1 MGITSQNFHDL
12 SQFLITK
19 MEVELDYYHAKVNV
33 HVTARVSKRKE
44 MKWMKW
50 IKNMKLGNF
59 KKMTEILELMA
70 SAGLISLKPS
80 FDAFW

>member
-1 MGITSQNFHDL
+1 
-12 SQFLITK
+12 
-19 MEVELDYYHAKVNV
+19 
-33 HVTARVSKRKE
+33 
-44 MKWMKW
+44 
-50 IKNMKLGNF
+50 MKLGNF

>member
-19 MEVELDYYHAKVNV
+19 MEVELDYSHSKVNA
-33 HVTARVSKRKE
+33 TRVSKRKE

-70 SAGLISLKPS
+70 SAELTFLKPS
-80 FDAFW
+80 FDVFW